1 MFVMSRTASHRKAIP
16 ARKRHAQKPPELTRD
31 KLIEAAGHVFAE
43 RGYRAAT
50 IREICRRAGANVAA
64 VNYTFGDKMGLYTEV
79 LRHSVRAAQTAAM
92 KAALDSSLSPED
104 TIRGVIRAR
113 LMSLCQEARPDWHI
127 RLVMHEFSHPTPAMQ
142 RVVDEGM
149 RPIYD
154 RMRKRW
160 AKSIGLP
167 PDHETTRLSV
177 NSIVGQILF
186 YTFSRPVLMQFAA
199 GIETHA
205 GSIGSHRGPHR
216 GFFAGIFEESGA
228 RQTSWSE
235 MKTSTMTQSPP
246 SAEQRRHRR
255 ARFGSATRKTKPP
268 RSRVFKNCDRRGGNR
283 RRIRD
288 LENIFRHAKFAG
300 QHRRAQ
306 RAH

>member
-1 MFVMSRTASHRKAIP
+1 MPRP
-16 ARKRHAQKPPELTRD
+16 GLTRIPPPD
-31 KLIEAAGHVFAE
+31 RPRAKRNASDLTRNKLIDAAGYVFAE

-64 VNYTFGDKMGLYTEV
+64 VNYTFGNKMGLYTEV

-92 KAALDSSLSPED
+92 SAALDSSLSPED

-127 RLVMHEFSHPTPAMQ
+127 RLVMHEFSHPTSAMG

-154 RMRKRW
+154 RVRK
-160 AKSIGLP
+160 AVGKVIGLP

-186 YTFSRPVLMQFAA
+186 YTFSWPVLAHLQPELKLTPNQLDRIADH
-199 GIETHA
+199 I
-205 GSIGSHRGPHR
+205 
-216 GFFAGIFEESGA
+216 
-228 RQTSWSE
+228 
-235 MKTSTMTQSPP
+235 
-246 SAEQRRHRR
+246 AEFSLAYLKKVGHGKRH
-255 ARFGSATRKTKPP
+255 G
-268 RSRVFKNCDRRGGNR
+268 
-283 RRIRD
+283 
-288 LENIFRHAKFAG
+288 
-300 QHRRAQ
+300 
-306 RAH
+306 